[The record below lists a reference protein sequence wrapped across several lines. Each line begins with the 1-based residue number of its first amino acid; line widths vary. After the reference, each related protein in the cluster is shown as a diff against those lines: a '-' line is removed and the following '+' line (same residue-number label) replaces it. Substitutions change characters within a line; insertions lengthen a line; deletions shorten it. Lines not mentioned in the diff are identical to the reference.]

1 MSRQF
6 NRSLSS
12 SRAFRVAAAFD
23 RLFLGV
29 LDVLA
34 SLNLLHVFLVPAGIG
49 ALIVFG
55 GCAYEQSAQLH
66 LLRSEGIAALDAYLA
81 LVQSHQLSL
90 GEFLV
95 ASVTGHCY
103 SISAVW
109 QGIGF
114 WLVFVIA
121 PLCMVFTVLAR
132 IEVRF
137 AGRRAV
143 AVVDGRRAEVV
154 FP

>member
-1 MSRQF
+1 MQT
-6 NRSLSS
+6 
-12 SRAFRVAAAFD
+12 AVD
-23 RLFLGV
+23 FLGL

-34 SLNLLHVFLVPAGIG
+34 SLNLLSVVLFPAGLG
-49 ALIVFG
+49 ALFVIG
-55 GCAYEQSAQLH
+55 GCVYEQSAQIHMLH
-66 LLRSEGIAALDAYLA
+66 SGGVAVLDTYLA

-103 SISAVW
+103 SVSAVW

-114 WLVFVIA
+114 WLVFVVT

-137 AGRRAV
+137 AGRRA
-143 AVVDGRRAEVV
+143 AAMVDGRRAEVV

>member
-12 SRAFRVAAAFD
+12 SRTFRVAASFD
-23 RLFLGV
+23 RLFLGL

-34 SLNLLHVFLVPAGIG
+34 SLNLLSVVLFPAGLG
-49 ALIVFG
+49 ALFVIG
-55 GCAYEQSAQLH
+55 GCVYEQSAQAHMLH
-66 LLRSEGIAALDAYLA
+66 GGGLAALDAYLA

-103 SISAVW
+103 AVSAVW

-114 WLVFVIA
+114 WLVFVVA